1 MCLAIPLKI
10 IELNNDNTGR
20 VQGNEVTYNVNL
32 SLIDSPQLG
41 DFVLVHAGFAID
53 RLDKEEAN
61 TRIELFKELS
71 EIDIYD
77 FKN

>member
-10 IELNNDNTGR
+10 IEMNDGDTGK
-20 VQGNEVTYNVNL
+20 VEGNEVTYNVNL
-32 SLIDSPQLG
+32 SLIDNPQLG

-53 RLDKEEAN
+53 KLDKEEAN

-71 EIDIYD
+71 EIDIYA
-77 FKN
+77 NA